1 MPFYLEKSLFACY
14 SITRINSVYSG
25 AIIVKKYFL
34 IFMISIFLC
43 SMLSAGGLY
52 HNALSAAKDAD
63 SFLVV
68 KINEQRQIVAQY
80 MLPQN
85 AKTPHNIQTSSRF
98 SNLKSG
104 TYIFPVKSGNVLRFS
119 YPELNVNNPE
129 NTYSLLMRFRQLQ
142 TKDEA
147 SFMMGNLLNQQSGI
161 RFAALKRLQEIGFF
175 NQAFDKNTASF
186 FKEFYAKTNL
196 SVPEKRMLLEA
207 LSISNFNQMTEIYI
221 LALSDHNISKL
232 SGQIFYIKN
241 RDLFKSIV
249 KKYISNEKLWK
260 TALEQSEFFVED
272 EEFAAKAM
280 KWFDRKNLQNNSAD
294 FIPLLFVKA
303 RNNSYNE
310 GIIKSLLTGSKNT
323 KSFELY
329 RKLAYWLNHSK
340 ANDFKDEIMQFL
352 INNKRNSYITES
364 IIYPTMLSALKKSG
378 HPQANRLLLEYLE
391 NLKMRNNKQLAD
403 QVCILFKKNNQPNPT
418 VDSLIKS
425 LK

>member
-1 MPFYLEKSLFACY
+1 MKKS
-14 SITRINSVYSG
+14 SIVFMLSV
-25 AIIVKKYFL
+25 
-34 IFMISIFLC
+34 FLC
-43 SMLSAGGLY
+43 SMLSAGSLY

-85 AKTPHNIQTSSRF
+85 TKTQFNKESSSRF
-98 SNLKSG
+98 STLKAG
-104 TYIFPVKSGNVLRFS
+104 TYIFPVKSGEFLSFP
-119 YPELNVNNPE
+119 YPELNVDNPE
-129 NTYSLLMRFRQLQ
+129 NTYSLLLRFKQLQ

-147 SFMMGNLLNQQSGI
+147 SFLMGNLLNRQSGI

-175 NQAFDKNTASF
+175 NLTFDKNTALF
-186 FKEFYAKTNL
+186 FREFYAKTNL

-260 TALEQSEFFVED
+260 TALEQSEFFIED
-272 EEFAAKAM
+272 EEFVNKAM
-280 KWFDRKNLQNNSAD
+280 KWFDRKNPQKNSAD

-340 ANDFKDEIMQFL
+340 TNDFKDEIKQFL
-352 INNKRNSYITES
+352 INNKRNTYITES

-378 HPQANRLLLEYLE
+378 HPQSNELLLEYLE
-391 NLKMRNNKQLAD
+391 TLKTRNNKQLTD
-403 QVCILFKKNNQPNPT
+403 QVCILFKKSNTPNPT
-418 VDSLIKS
+418 LDELISS

>member
-1 MPFYLEKSLFACY
+1 ML
-14 SITRINSVYSG
+14 SV
-25 AIIVKKYFL
+25 
-34 IFMISIFLC
+34 FLC
-43 SMLSAGGLY
+43 SMLSAGSLY
-52 HNALSAAKDAD
+52 HNALSASKNAD

-80 MLPQN
+80 TLPQN
-85 AKTPHNIQTSSRF
+85 TKTQLNKGASSRF
-98 SNLKSG
+98 STLKAG
-104 TYIFPVKSGNVLRFS
+104 TYIFPVKSGEILSFP
-119 YPELNVNNPE
+119 YPELNVSNPE
-129 NTYSLLMRFRQLQ
+129 NTYSLLLRFKQLQ
-142 TKDEA
+142 TQDEA
-147 SFMMGNLLNQQSGI
+147 SFLIGNLLNQQSGI

-175 NQAFDKNTASF
+175 NQTFDKNTASF
-186 FKEFYAKTNL
+186 FKEFYAKANL

-260 TALEQSEFFVED
+260 IALEQSEFFVED

-294 FIPLLFVKA
+294 FIPLLFFKA
-303 RNNSYNE
+303 RNNYYNE

-329 RKLAYWLNHSK
+329 RKLACWLNHSK

-391 NLKMRNNKQLAD
+391 NLKTRNNKQLAD

>member
-1 MPFYLEKSLFACY
+1 MKKS
-14 SITRINSVYSG
+14 SIVFMSSV
-25 AIIVKKYFL
+25 
-34 IFMISIFLC
+34 FLC
-43 SMLSAGGLY
+43 SMLSAGSLH
-52 HNALSAAKDAD
+52 HNALSASKNAD

-80 MLPQN
+80 TLPQN
-85 AKTPHNIQTSSRF
+85 TKTQLNKGASSRF
-98 SNLKSG
+98 STLKAG
-104 TYIFPVKSGNVLRFS
+104 TYIFPVKSGEILSFP
-119 YPELNVNNPE
+119 YPELNVSNPE
-129 NTYSLLMRFRQLQ
+129 NTYSLLLRFKQLQ

-147 SFMMGNLLNQQSGI
+147 SFLMGSLLNQQSGI

-175 NQAFDKNTASF
+175 NLAFNKNTASF

-329 RKLAYWLNHSK
+329 RKLACWLNHSK

-391 NLKMRNNKQLAD
+391 NLKMRNNKQLTD
-403 QVCILFKKNNQPNPT
+403 QVCILFKRNNQPNPT
-418 VDSLIKS
+418 IDSLINS

>member
-1 MPFYLEKSLFACY
+1 MS
-14 SITRINSVYSG
+14 SV
-25 AIIVKKYFL
+25 
-34 IFMISIFLC
+34 FLC
-43 SMLSAGGLY
+43 SMLSAGSLH
-52 HNALSAAKDAD
+52 HNALSASKNAD

-80 MLPQN
+80 TLPQN
-85 AKTPHNIQTSSRF
+85 TKTQLNKGASSRF
-98 SNLKSG
+98 STLKAG
-104 TYIFPVKSGNVLRFS
+104 TYIFPVKSGEILSFP
-119 YPELNVNNPE
+119 YPELNVSNPE
-129 NTYSLLMRFRQLQ
+129 NTYSLLLRFKQLQ

-147 SFMMGNLLNQQSGI
+147 SFLMGSLLNQQSGI

-175 NQAFDKNTASF
+175 NLAFNKNTASF

-303 RNNSYNE
+303 KNNSYNE

-329 RKLAYWLNHSK
+329 RKLACWLNHSK

-391 NLKMRNNKQLAD
+391 NLKIRNNKQLAD

>member
-1 MPFYLEKSLFACY
+1 MKKS
-14 SITRINSVYSG
+14 SIVFMSSV
-25 AIIVKKYFL
+25 
-34 IFMISIFLC
+34 FLC
-43 SMLSAGGLY
+43 SMLSAGSLH
-52 HNALSAAKDAD
+52 HNALSASKNAD

-80 MLPQN
+80 TLPQN
-85 AKTPHNIQTSSRF
+85 TKTQLNKGASSRF
-98 SNLKSG
+98 STLKAG
-104 TYIFPVKSGNVLRFS
+104 TYIFPVKSGEILSFP
-119 YPELNVNNPE
+119 YPDLNVSNPE
-129 NTYSLLMRFRQLQ
+129 NTYSLLLRFKQLQ

-147 SFMMGNLLNQQSGI
+147 RFLMGSLLNQQSGI

-175 NQAFDKNTASF
+175 NLAFNKNTASF

-241 RDLFKSIV
+241 RDLFSGII
-249 KKYISNEKLWK
+249 KKYISNEKLWN
-260 TALEQSEFFVED
+260 TALRQSEFFVED
-272 EEFAAKAM
+272 EEFVNKAM
-280 KWFDRKNLQNNSAD
+280 KWFDRKNPHKNSAD

-329 RKLAYWLNHSK
+329 RKLACWLNHSK

-391 NLKMRNNKQLAD
+391 NLKMRNNKQLTD
-403 QVCILFKKNNQPNPT
+403 QVCILFKRNNQPNPT
-418 VDSLIKS
+418 IDSLINS

>member
-1 MPFYLEKSLFACY
+1 MKKS
-14 SITRINSVYSG
+14 SIVFMLSV
-25 AIIVKKYFL
+25 
-34 IFMISIFLC
+34 FLC
-43 SMLSAGGLY
+43 SMLSAGSLY
-52 HNALSAAKDAD
+52 HNALSASKNAD

-80 MLPQN
+80 TLPQN
-85 AKTPHNIQTSSRF
+85 TKTQLNKESSLRF
-98 SNLKSG
+98 GTLKAG
-104 TYIFPVKSGNVLRFS
+104 TYIFPVKSGEILSFP
-119 YPELNVNNPE
+119 YPELNVSNPE
-129 NTYSLLMRFRQLQ
+129 NTYSLLLRFKQLQ

-147 SFMMGNLLNQQSGI
+147 SFLMGNLLNQQSGI

-175 NQAFDKNTASF
+175 NLTFDKNTALF
-186 FKEFYAKTNL
+186 FREFYAKTNL

-260 TALEQSEFFVED
+260 TALEQSEFFIED
-272 EEFAAKAM
+272 EEFANKAM
-280 KWFDRKNLQNNSAD
+280 KWFDRKNPQNNSAD

-391 NLKMRNNKQLAD
+391 NLKIRNNKQLAD

>member
-1 MPFYLEKSLFACY
+1 MKKS
-14 SITRINSVYSG
+14 SIVFMSSV
-25 AIIVKKYFL
+25 
-34 IFMISIFLC
+34 FLC
-43 SMLSAGGLY
+43 SMLSAGSLH
-52 HNALSAAKDAD
+52 HNALSASKNAD

-80 MLPQN
+80 TLPQN
-85 AKTPHNIQTSSRF
+85 TKTQLNKESSSRF
-98 SNLKSG
+98 SNLKAG
-104 TYIFPVKSGNVLRFS
+104 TYIFPVKSGEILSFP
-119 YPELNVNNPE
+119 YPELNVSNPE
-129 NTYSLLMRFRQLQ
+129 NTYSLLLRFKQLQ

-147 SFMMGNLLNQQSGI
+147 SFLMGSLLNQQSGI

-175 NQAFDKNTASF
+175 NLAFNKNTASF

-391 NLKMRNNKQLAD
+391 NLKIRNNKQLAD
-403 QVCILFKKNNQPNPT
+403 QVCILFKKNNKPNPT
-418 VDSLIKS
+418 LDELISS

>member
-1 MPFYLEKSLFACY
+1 MMV
-14 SITRINSVYSG
+14 SV
-25 AIIVKKYFL
+25 AF
-34 IFMISIFLC
+34 C
-43 SMLSAGGLY
+43 STLSARNFY
-52 HNALSAAKDAD
+52 HNVLSAVKDAD
-63 SFLVV
+63 SFVVV
-68 KINEQRQIVAQY
+68 KINNQRQVVAQY
-80 MLPQN
+80 MLPQS
-85 AKTPHNIQTSSRF
+85 AKVIKDKQLAMKIKILN
-98 SNLKSG
+98 SG
-104 TYIFPVKSGNVLRFS
+104 TYIFPVKSGEVLSFSFPNLKVENAENV
-119 YPELNVNNPE
+119 
-129 NTYSLLMRFRQLQ
+129 YSLLLRFKQLQ

-147 SFMMGNLLNQQSGI
+147 SFLICNLLNQQSAI
-161 RFAALKRLQEIGFF
+161 RFAALKRMQENGFF
-175 NQAFDKNTASF
+175 NSSFDKNTVDF
-186 FKEFYAKTNL
+186 FKDFYTKNNL
-196 SVPEKRMLLEA
+196 TVPEKRLLLEA
-207 LSISNFNQMTEIYI
+207 FSTCNFNQMTEVYI
-221 LALSDHNISKL
+221 LALSDSPVAKL

-340 ANDFKDEIMQFL
+340 TNDFKDEIKQFL

>member
-1 MPFYLEKSLFACY
+1 MKKS
-14 SITRINSVYSG
+14 SIVFMSSV
-25 AIIVKKYFL
+25 
-34 IFMISIFLC
+34 FLC
-43 SMLSAGGLY
+43 LMLSAGSLH
-52 HNALSAAKDAD
+52 HNALSASKNAD

-80 MLPQN
+80 TLPQN
-85 AKTPHNIQTSSRF
+85 TKTQLNKESSSRF
-98 SNLKSG
+98 STLKAG
-104 TYIFPVKSGNVLRFS
+104 TYIFPVKSGEILSFP
-119 YPELNVNNPE
+119 YPELNVSNPE
-129 NTYSLLMRFRQLQ
+129 NTYSLLLRFKQLQ

-147 SFMMGNLLNQQSGI
+147 SFLMGSLLNQQSGI

-175 NQAFDKNTASF
+175 NLAFNKNTASF

-241 RDLFKSIV
+241 RDLFKNIV

-303 RNNSYNE
+303 KNNSYNE
-310 GIIKSLLTGSKNT
+310 RIIKSLLIGSKNT

-329 RKLAYWLNHSK
+329 RKLACWLNHSK

-418 VDSLIKS
+418 IDSLINS

>member
-1 MPFYLEKSLFACY
+1 M
-14 SITRINSVYSG
+14 
-25 AIIVKKYFL
+25 KKFL
-34 IFMISIFLC
+34 IVFILSVFLC
-43 SMLSAGGLY
+43 SMLSAESLY
-52 HNALSAAKDAD
+52 HNALSASKNAD

-80 MLPQN
+80 TLPQN
-85 AKTPHNIQTSSRF
+85 TKTQLNKGASSRF
-98 SNLKSG
+98 SILKAG
-104 TYIFPVKSGNVLRFS
+104 TYIFPVKSGEILSFP
-119 YPELNVNNPE
+119 YPELNVSNPE
-129 NTYSLLMRFRQLQ
+129 NTYSLLLRFKQLQ

-147 SFMMGNLLNQQSGI
+147 SFLMGSLLNQQSGI

-175 NQAFDKNTASF
+175 NLAFNKNTASF

-294 FIPLLFVKA
+294 FIPLLFVNA

-310 GIIKSLLTGSKNT
+310 GIIKSLLIGSKNT

-329 RKLAYWLNHSK
+329 RKLACWLNHSK

-352 INNKRNSYITES
+352 INNKRNSCITES

-391 NLKMRNNKQLAD
+391 NLKMRNNKQLTD
-403 QVCILFKKNNQPNPT
+403 QVCILFKRNNQPNPT
-418 VDSLIKS
+418 IDSLINS

>member
-1 MPFYLEKSLFACY
+1 MKKS
-14 SITRINSVYSG
+14 SIVFMLSV
-25 AIIVKKYFL
+25 
-34 IFMISIFLC
+34 FLC
-43 SMLSAGGLY
+43 SMLSAGSLY
-52 HNALSAAKDAD
+52 HNALSASKNAD

-85 AKTPHNIQTSSRF
+85 TKTQFNKESSSRF
-98 SNLKSG
+98 STLKAG
-104 TYIFPVKSGNVLRFS
+104 TYIFPVKSGEILSFP
-119 YPELNVNNPE
+119 YPELNVDNPE
-129 NTYSLLMRFRQLQ
+129 NTYSLLLRFKQLQ

-147 SFMMGNLLNQQSGI
+147 SFLMGNLLNQQSGI
-161 RFAALKRLQEIGFF
+161 RFAALRRLQEIGFF
-175 NQAFDKNTASF
+175 NLTFDKKTALF
-186 FKEFYAKTNL
+186 FREFYAKTNL

-260 TALEQSEFFVED
+260 IALEQSEFFVED
-272 EEFAAKAM
+272 EEFAANAM

-303 RNNSYNE
+303 KNNSFNE

-329 RKLAYWLNHSK
+329 QKLAYWLNHSK
-340 ANDFKDEIMQFL
+340 TNDFKDEIKQFL

-378 HPQANRLLLEYLE
+378 HPQSNELLLEYLE
-391 NLKMRNNKQLAD
+391 TLKTRNNKQLTD
-403 QVCILFKKNNQPNPT
+403 QVCILFKKSNTPNPT
-418 VDSLIKS
+418 LDELISS

>member
-1 MPFYLEKSLFACY
+1 MKKS
-14 SITRINSVYSG
+14 SIVFMLSV
-25 AIIVKKYFL
+25 
-34 IFMISIFLC
+34 FLC
-43 SMLSAGGLY
+43 SMLSAGSLY
-52 HNALSAAKDAD
+52 HNVLSASKNAD

-80 MLPQN
+80 TLPQN
-85 AKTPHNIQTSSRF
+85 TKTQLNKGASSRF
-98 SNLKSG
+98 STLKAG
-104 TYIFPVKSGNVLRFS
+104 TYIFPVKSGEILSFP
-119 YPELNVNNPE
+119 YPDLNVSNPE
-129 NTYSLLMRFRQLQ
+129 NTYSLLLRFKQLQ

-147 SFMMGNLLNQQSGI
+147 RFLMGSLLNQQSGI

-175 NQAFDKNTASF
+175 NLAFNKNTASF

-241 RDLFKSIV
+241 RDLFSGII
-249 KKYISNEKLWK
+249 KKYISNEKLWN
-260 TALEQSEFFVED
+260 TALRQSEFFVED
-272 EEFAAKAM
+272 EEFVNKAM
-280 KWFDRKNLQNNSAD
+280 KWFDRKNPHKNSAD

-323 KSFELY
+323 KSYELY
-329 RKLAYWLNHSK
+329 RKLACWLNHSK

-364 IIYPTMLSALKKSG
+364 IIYPTMLSALKKTG

-391 NLKMRNNKQLAD
+391 NLKMRKNKQLTD

-418 VDSLIKS
+418 IDSLIKS

>member
-1 MPFYLEKSLFACY
+1 MKKS
-14 SITRINSVYSG
+14 SIVFMLSV
-25 AIIVKKYFL
+25 
-34 IFMISIFLC
+34 FLC
-43 SMLSAGGLY
+43 SMLSAGSLY

-85 AKTPHNIQTSSRF
+85 SKAPHNMQASSRF

-104 TYIFPVKSGNVLRFS
+104 TYIFPVKSGIALLFS
-119 YPELNVNNPE
+119 YPELNMNNPE
-129 NTYSLLMRFRQLQ
+129 NTYSFLMRFKQLQ
-142 TKDEA
+142 TKDES
-147 SFMMGNLLNQQSGI
+147 SFIMGNLLNQQSGI
-161 RFAALKRLQEIGFF
+161 RFAALKRLQETGFF

-196 SVPEKRMLLEA
+196 SVPERRLLLEA
-207 LSISNFNQMTEIYI
+207 LAIFNFNHMTEIYV
-221 LALSDHNISKL
+221 LSLSDHNISKL
-232 SGQIFYIKN
+232 SGQIFYVKN
-241 RDLFKSIV
+241 RDLFTSIV

-260 TALEQSEFFVED
+260 IALKQSDFFIED
-272 EEFAAKAM
+272 EYFVNNAM
-280 KWFDRKNLQNNSAD
+280 KWFDRKNPQNNSAD
-294 FIPLLFVKA
+294 FIPLLFAKTK
-303 RNNSYNE
+303 RNYYNE
-310 GIIKSLLTGSKNT
+310 NIIKELLTNSKNT

-340 ANDFKDEIMQFL
+340 TNDFKDEIMQFL
-352 INNKRNSYITES
+352 INNKRNSYITKS

-391 NLKMRNNKQLAD
+391 KLKVRNNKQLAD
-403 QVCILFKKNNQPNPT
+403 QVCILFKRNNQPNPT
-418 VDSLIKS
+418 IDSLINS

>member
-1 MPFYLEKSLFACY
+1 MKKS
-14 SITRINSVYSG
+14 SIVFMLSV
-25 AIIVKKYFL
+25 
-34 IFMISIFLC
+34 FLC
-43 SMLSAGGLY
+43 SMLSAGSLY
-52 HNALSAAKDAD
+52 HNALSASKNAD

-80 MLPQN
+80 TLPQN
-85 AKTPHNIQTSSRF
+85 TKTQLNKGASSRF
-98 SNLKSG
+98 STLKAG
-104 TYIFPVKSGNVLRFS
+104 TYIFPVKSGEILSFP
-119 YPELNVNNPE
+119 YPDLNVSNPE
-129 NTYSLLMRFRQLQ
+129 NTYSLLLRFKQLQ

-147 SFMMGNLLNQQSGI
+147 RFLMGSLLNQQSGI

-175 NQAFDKNTASF
+175 NLAFNKNTASF

-260 TALEQSEFFVED
+260 TALEQSKFFVED
-272 EEFAAKAM
+272 EEFVNKAM
-280 KWFDRKNLQNNSAD
+280 KWFDRKNPQKNSAD

>member
-1 MPFYLEKSLFACY
+1 MKKS
-14 SITRINSVYSG
+14 SIVFMLSV
-25 AIIVKKYFL
+25 
-34 IFMISIFLC
+34 FLC
-43 SMLSAGGLY
+43 SMLSAGSLY
-52 HNALSAAKDAD
+52 HNALSASKNAD

-80 MLPQN
+80 TLPQN
-85 AKTPHNIQTSSRF
+85 TKTLLNKESSSRF
-98 SNLKSG
+98 STLKAG
-104 TYIFPVKSGNVLRFS
+104 TYIFPVKSGEILSFP
-119 YPELNVNNPE
+119 YPELNVSNPE
-129 NTYSLLMRFRQLQ
+129 NTYSLLLRFKQLQ

-147 SFMMGNLLNQQSGI
+147 SFLMGNLLNQQSEI
-161 RFAALKRLQEIGFF
+161 RFVALKRLQEIGFF
-175 NQAFDKNTASF
+175 NLVFDKNTALF
-186 FKEFYAKTNL
+186 FREFYAKTNL
-196 SVPEKRMLLEA
+196 SVLEKRMLLEA

-260 TALEQSEFFVED
+260 TALEQSKFFVED
-272 EEFAAKAM
+272 EEFVNKAM
-280 KWFDRKNLQNNSAD
+280 KWFDRKNPQKNSAD

>member
-1 MPFYLEKSLFACY
+1 MKKS
-14 SITRINSVYSG
+14 SIVFMLSV
-25 AIIVKKYFL
+25 
-34 IFMISIFLC
+34 FLC
-43 SMLSAGGLY
+43 SMLSAGSLY
-52 HNALSAAKDAD
+52 HNALSASKNAD

-80 MLPQN
+80 TLPQN
-85 AKTPHNIQTSSRF
+85 TKTLLNKESSSRF
-98 SNLKSG
+98 STLKAG
-104 TYIFPVKSGNVLRFS
+104 TYIFPVKSGEILSFP
-119 YPELNVNNPE
+119 YPELNVSNPE
-129 NTYSLLMRFRQLQ
+129 NTYSLLLRFKQLQ

-147 SFMMGNLLNQQSGI
+147 SFLMGNLLNQQSEI
-161 RFAALKRLQEIGFF
+161 RFVALKRLQEIGFF
-175 NQAFDKNTASF
+175 NLVFDKNTALF
-186 FKEFYAKTNL
+186 FREFYAKTNL

-260 TALEQSEFFVED
+260 TALEQSKFFVED
-272 EEFAAKAM
+272 EEFVNKAM
-280 KWFDRKNLQNNSAD
+280 KWFDRKNPQKNSAD